1 MSKMKSGVR
10 SPTAHRTK
18 EQAVAHGRGYSAK
31 PKVKRK
37 RAQRNA
43 ARAKLMAEGKVKKG
57 DGKDVHHK
65 RGMSNKRSNLSVKSA
80 STNRGHG
87 KTKGSKPNK
96 GKRKA

>member
-1 MSKMKSGVR
+1 MAKMKSGKR

-31 PKVKRK
+31 PSVKKK

-43 ARAKLMAEGKVKKG
+43 ARAKLMKEGKVSKG

-65 RGMSNKRSNLSVKSA
+65 KGMSNKKSNLSVKSRSA
-80 STNRGHG
+80 NRGHG
-87 KTKGSKPNK
+87 KTRGKKPNK
-96 GKRKA
+96 GR